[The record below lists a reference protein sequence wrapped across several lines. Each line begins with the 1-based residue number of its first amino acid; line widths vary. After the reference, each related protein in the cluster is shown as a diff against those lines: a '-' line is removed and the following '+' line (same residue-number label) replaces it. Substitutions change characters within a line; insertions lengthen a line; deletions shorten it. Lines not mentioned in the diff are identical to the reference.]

1 MRKPKKKSKEMVKN
15 VRRQDNVI
23 SNKRSV
29 QKLGRKSVA
38 TMTGMVVS
46 HLNIRKSDVNVSH
59 RKDVKK
65 IRIQDMTAEA

>member
-1 MRKPKKKSKEMVKN
+1 MPKKKSKEMVKN

-29 QKLGRKSVA
+29 QKLGRKCVA

-46 HLNIRKSDVNVSH
+46 DPNIRKSDVNVSR

-65 IRIQDMTAEA
+65 IRIQDMTAKA